1 MKKVVGA
8 HPVPHPGRSR
18 GASCCR
24 PTEKRRHEG
33 VLLHHVPV
41 VVIGGGATGIG
52 ILRDLS
58 MRGVKAVLLEQ
69 GGLAHG
75 TSSRFHGLL
84 HSGARYAVGDV
95 EAARECIEE
104 NRILRRIGRHCVE
117 ETEGFFVRTEED
129 DPAYV
134 APWLEACGKAGI
146 AVSPVDAAE
155 ARRLEPALSPG
166 IKEVYRVPDS
176 GVDGFRLVWH
186 NSVSAR
192 RHGGLVRTYHV
203 VTGIRTG
210 GGKVTGVDVYDTL
223 KQEKYSLDCDYV
235 INAAGPWAGHIAGM
249 AGLAVD
255 VTPDRGTLLVF
266 NHRFTSRVVNRL
278 HKSGD
283 GDIFVPH
290 GSVTILGTTSARAEH
305 PGDTAPRA
313 EEVRRLL
320 TLGEPLFPRVWQYRI
335 LRAFAGNRPLYT
347 PPESGAGRG
356 ASRNFVIVN
365 HAHEGLDGM
374 ASIFGGKL
382 TTYRLMAEKM
392 TDLVCGALGVN
403 APCRTADEP
412 LAADPEPAVL
422 DRAKRYFPASR
433 VQLVAERLGD
443 QFPRI
448 VDALDK
454 GAGTEL
460 LCECEMVSRAEVE
473 LVASDAATHFL
484 HDVRF
489 RTRLGMGTCQGTF
502 CSIRAMGALTA
513 SEIPFAVSPRANLRS
528 FLQERW
534 RGLRPALWGTQ
545 VQEIELGR
553 AVYGAT
559 LNLNG
564 ADDEAD

>member
-1 MKKVVGA
+1 
-8 HPVPHPGRSR
+8 
-18 GASCCR
+18 
-24 PTEKRRHEG
+24 
-33 VLLHHVPV
+33 
-41 VVIGGGATGIG
+41 
-52 ILRDLS
+52 
-58 MRGVKAVLLEQ
+58 MRGVRAVLLEQ

-95 EAARECIEE
+95 DAARECIEE
-104 NRILRRIGRHCVE
+104 NTILRRIGKHCVE
-117 ETEGFFVRTEED
+117 ESEGFFVRTGED

-134 APWLEACGKAGI
+134 APWIEACGRAGI
-146 AVSPVDAAE
+146 AVSEIGLKDAA
-155 ARRLEPALSPG
+155 RLEPALSPD

-192 RHGGLVRTYHV
+192 KHGGIVRTYHV
-203 VTGIRTG
+203 VRGIETRG
-210 GGKVTGVDVYDTL
+210 GAVTGVAVYDTL
-223 KQEKYSLDCDYV
+223 KKESYSIACDYV
-235 INAAGPWAGHIAGM
+235 INAAGPWAGDIAGM

-255 VTPDRGTLLVF
+255 VTPDRGTLVVF
-266 NHRFTSRVVNRL
+266 NHRFSSRIVNRL

-290 GSVTILGTTSARAEH
+290 GSVTILGTTSARAAH

-313 EEVRRLL
+313 EEVQRLL
-320 TLGEPLFPRVWQYRI
+320 TLGEPLFPQVWQYRI

-347 PPESGAGRG
+347 PPDAGSGRG
-356 ASRNFVIVN
+356 ASRNFVIVD
-365 HAHEGLDGM
+365 HAEEGLDGM

-392 TDLVCGALGVN
+392 TDLVCGKLGVKE
-403 APCRTADEP
+403 PCRTAEEP
-412 LAADPEPAVL
+412 LAADPDPAAMEKA
-422 DRAKRYFPASR
+422 RKYFPASR
-433 VQLVAERLGD
+433 VRLVAERLGD
-443 QFPRI
+443 QFPHI
-448 VDALDK
+448 VNSLDT

-473 LVASDAATHFL
+473 LVAADDATHFL

-502 CSIRAMGALTA
+502 CSIRAIGALTA
-513 SEIPFAVSPRANLRS
+513 SDIPFAVSPRANLRS

-534 RGLRPALWGTQ
+534 RGLRPALWGMQ